1 MPERVPPDPHSD
13 RVPVSASSTSI
24 PAPPR
29 CSGCGRSV
37 FIDRRILTDLRT
49 RTCVSCGLIFSAIER
64 SGPAVP
70 EFALVDQD
78 AYMRSVGETRRL
90 QATRIL
96 ETLTRHV
103 PPGAKLLDVGCSF
116 GFFLLASRRAGFQ
129 VRGIEPDPQAF
140 AYARRLL
147 GDGVVHNGILD
158 EDSGPPRSTDIVST
172 LDVIE
177 HIPPG
182 EHEVFAARVREA
194 LSPEGVWVIKVPAT
208 EGLYYKLSVM
218 LARMYPRAGARL
230 IRRMWQTRY
239 EYPHLVYFSLDS
251 LSVELERFGFSVV
264 GHLYVPEVPTR
275 TVIDRLSTDGDISR
289 GKAWLVAPVV
299 AAVNLVES
307 LRGKSDGLVV
317 FARPRSRAD
326 GPSLPSGSF

>member
-1 MPERVPPDPHSD
+1 M
-13 RVPVSASSTSI
+13 ATSSTSI
-24 PAPPR
+24 PTPAR
-29 CSGCGRSV
+29 CSACGGSA
-37 FIDRRILTDLRT
+37 FTDRRILTDLRT

-78 AYMRSVGETRRL
+78 AYLRSVGETRRV

-96 ETLTRHV
+96 EALTRHV
-103 PPGAKLLDVGCSF
+103 PRGARLVDVGCSF
-116 GFFLLASRRAGFQ
+116 GFFLLAARRAGFQ

-140 AYARRLL
+140 EYASRLL
-147 GDGVVHNGILD
+147 GDDVVRHGILD
-158 EDSGPPRSTDIVST
+158 GSTAPPRSADIVST

-182 EHEVFAARVREA
+182 EHEAFAATVRET
-194 LSPEGVWVIKVPAT
+194 LTPQGVWVIKVPST
-208 EGLYYKLSVM
+208 EGLYYKLSDT
-218 LARMYPRAGARL
+218 LARVYPRAGASL

-239 EYPHLVYFSLDS
+239 EYPHLAYFSLAS
-251 LSVELERFGFSVV
+251 LSVELERLGFSVLA
-264 GHLYVPEVPTR
+264 HRYVPEVPTR

-299 AAVNLVES
+299 AGVNLVES

-317 FARPRSRAD
+317 FARPR
-326 GPSLPSGSF
+326 P